1 MIYLYTLLN
10 NDIDIATTATGR
22 QHSSVENPRTFQSIL
37 DKDTYQHSHPVQWFC
52 FNSTLIQK
60 TYNSCQVT
68 CSKDGPMLA
77 FGCCATYSE
86 DTRLLS
92 VTECLSFQYTG
103 HNVTTPGYILLPRNL
118 TELNDYMCGP
128 LNRKGLVCSEC
139 ADGFGPSVTSFQYT
153 CANCTDAWYGVPL
166 FLFLEFV
173 PITVFYLI
181 ILVFQIS
188 VTSAP
193 MPCFIMYAQ
202 FIVSMFGLILFDNY
216 SSIRN
221 KLIIKDED
229 IRLDMKIIHTFYG
242 LFNLDFLHFVIPPFC
257 VSSKLKFFY
266 TAFFGYISA
275 IYPVCLICLTWVCV
289 ELHGRNFR
297 PLVCLWRPFHRCFVK
312 LQRAWDAKSDIID
325 VFTTFFL
332 LSYGKCLY
340 QTVLLLLR
348 QRIMNYDESWQ
359 YVDMYYR
366 LTVDLSITFGST
378 NYLLLVVPSALI
390 SFTFVILP
398 PLVLILYP
406 MKAFRL
412 CLSKCRLNFIAVNI
426 FVDKV
431 HGCYRNGLDGG
442 RDMRSFSGLYF
453 FLRILVFLT
462 GQLSSKIS
470 KSLNEIWFPMA
481 TVCLITAFIVALLKP
496 YKKAYMNYL
505 DTLLLSNL
513 ALLGYVVS
521 ADFHTLHVTRILFVT
536 PIAMFFGIILVRKF
550 QMLHFNALLK
560 KCPNCCRLST
570 FFATQRSAEEQQAL
584 LIQQI

>member
-1 MIYLYTLLN
+1 
-10 NDIDIATTATGR
+10 
-22 QHSSVENPRTFQSIL
+22 
-37 DKDTYQHSHPVQWFC
+37 
-52 FNSTLIQK
+52 
-60 TYNSCQVT
+60 
-68 CSKDGPMLA
+68 
-77 FGCCATYSE
+77 
-86 DTRLLS
+86 
-92 VTECLSFQYTG
+92 
-103 HNVTTPGYILLPRNL
+103 
-118 TELNDYMCGP
+118 
-128 LNRKGLVCSEC
+128 
-139 ADGFGPSVTSFQYT
+139 
-153 CANCTDAWYGVPL
+153 
-166 FLFLEFV
+166 
-173 PITVFYLI
+173 
-181 ILVFQIS
+181 
-188 VTSAP
+188 
-193 MPCFIMYAQ
+193 
-202 FIVSMFGLILFDNY
+202 
-216 SSIRN
+216 
-221 KLIIKDED
+221 
-229 IRLDMKIIHTFYG
+229 
-242 LFNLDFLHFVIPPFC
+242 
-257 VSSKLKFFY
+257 
-266 TAFFGYISA
+266 
-275 IYPVCLICLTWVCV
+275 
-289 ELHGRNFR
+289 
-297 PLVCLWRPFHRCFVK
+297 
-312 LQRAWDAKSDIID
+312 
-325 VFTTFFL
+325 
-332 LSYGKCLY
+332 
-340 QTVLLLLR
+340 
-348 QRIMNYDESWQ
+348 MNYDESWQ